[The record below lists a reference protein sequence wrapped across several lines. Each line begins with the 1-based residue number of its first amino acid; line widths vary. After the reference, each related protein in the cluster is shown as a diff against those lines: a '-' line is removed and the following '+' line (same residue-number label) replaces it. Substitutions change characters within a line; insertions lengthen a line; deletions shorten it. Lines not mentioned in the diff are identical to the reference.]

1 MHIFAFLWLLLKKL
15 QPLSEVLALF
25 VISRAQNAVRILKQY
40 CRILLVGQLVIVF
53 LLTLVVQKELL
64 DFWLWNVWVKLIWEL
79 DYFEPALLI
88 TYELQVS
95 YAKQFF
101 HGVLLL
107 TFEIF
112 SNTTHQAYAFFSV
125 GLEVSMAHGLFYKI
139 NYFWHLIC
147 LKNPAWHYLQKRQ
160 SESIKKCPAI
170 FKKHIEKMVHLG
182 RRNYICV
189 KGKNPVGSV
198 QLYS

>member
-1 MHIFAFLWLLLKKL
+1 MHIFAFLWLLLKQL
-15 QPLSEVLALF
+15 QPLSEILTLF
-25 VISRAQNAVRILKQY
+25 VISRVQNDVRILKQY

-95 YAKQFF
+95 YAKQFLY
-101 HGVLLL
+101 GVLLL

-112 SNTTHQAYAFFSV
+112 PNT
-125 GLEVSMAHGLFYKI
+125 AH
-139 NYFWHLIC
+139 
-147 LKNPAWHYLQKRQ
+147 
-160 SESIKKCPAI
+160 
-170 FKKHIEKMVHLG
+170 
-182 RRNYICV
+182 
-189 KGKNPVGSV
+189 
-198 QLYS
+198 